1 MADYVSAYTGSQI
14 DDLLSKVNPLEQSV
28 SQKAPLAMLASSL
41 GEGGGWSTFLDTS
54 QNITDLISYLFGLI
68 HTGSV
73 RFIRYAPYF
82 GFAWANGSS
91 NSNSGF
97 IFEANNKVVYYN
109 TFTETQA
116 SLASGTDSQIFSR
129 IIAGTSFTLAAYANT
144 SLGNVTLTKSYGSSG
159 YYKAPD
165 GMMFCWG
172 SSHNQTTSLSVYYAT
187 AFYTTPYCVYTT
199 STGFGDSAIECAGA
213 AVVGTTYFTMK
224 PRYIKRLSNGQAE
237 YGNSGNTFMWLVIGR
252 WK

>member
-129 IIAGTSFTLAAYANT
+129 IIAGTPFTFAAYANT

-159 YYKAPD
+159 YWKGPD
-165 GMMFCWG
+165 GFMVCWG
-172 SSHNQTTSLSVYYAT
+172 SFTGNNTAAGANVNFPTSFYVAPYSISFAVTNGTGSSVRAATCLGLYSSYFKQNCAWAASSSGYGGEVYYYT
-187 AFYTTPYCVYTT
+187 AF
-199 STGFGDSAIECAGA
+199 
-213 AVVGTTYFTMK
+213 
-224 PRYIKRLSNGQAE
+224 
-237 YGNSGNTFMWLVIGR
+237 GR

>member
-1 MADYVSAYTGSQI
+1 MADYVSAYTGPQI

-129 IIAGTSFTLAAYANT
+129 IIAGTSFAFAAYANT

-159 YYKAPD
+159 YWKGPD
-165 GMMFCWG
+165 GFMVCWG
-172 SSHNQTTSLSVYYAT
+172 SFKGNNTAAGANVNFPTSFYVAPYSISFAVTNGTGNSVRAATCLGLYSSYFKQNCAWAASSSGYGGEVYYYT
-187 AFYTTPYCVYTT
+187 A
-199 STGFGDSAIECAGA
+199 
-213 AVVGTTYFTMK
+213 
-224 PRYIKRLSNGQAE
+224 
-237 YGNSGNTFMWLVIGR
+237 IGR

>member
-97 IFEANNKVVYYN
+97 IFEANNRVVYYN

-129 IIAGTSFTLAAYANT
+129 IIAGSSFAFAAYANT

-159 YYKAPD
+159 YWKGPD
-165 GMMFCWG
+165 GFMICWG
-172 SSHNQTTSLSVYYAT
+172 SFTGNNTAAGANVNFPTSFYVSPYSISFAVTNGTGNSVRAATCLGLYSSHFKQNCSWSASSSGYGSEVYYYT
-187 AFYTTPYCVYTT
+187 A
-199 STGFGDSAIECAGA
+199 
-213 AVVGTTYFTMK
+213 
-224 PRYIKRLSNGQAE
+224 
-237 YGNSGNTFMWLVIGR
+237 IGR

>member
-1 MADYVSAYTGSQI
+1 MADYISAYTGPQI

-73 RFIRYAPYF
+73 RFIRHAPYF

-129 IIAGTSFTLAAYANT
+129 IIAGTSFAFAAYANT

-159 YYKAPD
+159 YWKGPD
-165 GMMFCWG
+165 GFMVCWG
-172 SSHNQTTSLSVYYAT
+172 SFTGNNTAAGANVNFPTSFYVAPYSISFAVTNGTGTSVRAATCLGLYSSRFKQNCSWAASSSGYGGEVYYYT
-187 AFYTTPYCVYTT
+187 A
-199 STGFGDSAIECAGA
+199 
-213 AVVGTTYFTMK
+213 
-224 PRYIKRLSNGQAE
+224 
-237 YGNSGNTFMWLVIGR
+237 IGR

>member
-1 MADYVSAYTGSQI
+1 MANYVSAYTGPQI
-14 DDLLSKVNPLEQSV
+14 DGLLSKVNPLEQSV

-41 GEGGGWSTFLDTS
+41 GEGGGWSDFLDTS

-73 RFIRYAPYF
+73 RFIHYPPYF

-97 IFEANNKVVYYN
+97 IFEATNKVVYYN

-116 SLASGTDSQIFSR
+116 SLASGTDSQIFGR
-129 IIAGTSFTLAAYANT
+129 IIAGTSFTFAAYANT

-159 YYKAPD
+159 YWKGPD
-165 GMMFCWG
+165 GFMVCWG
-172 SSHNQTTSLSVYYAT
+172 SFTGNNTAAGANVNFPTSFYVAPYSISFAVTNGTGNSVRAATCLGLYSSYFKQNCAWAASSSGYGGEVYYYT
-187 AFYTTPYCVYTT
+187 AF
-199 STGFGDSAIECAGA
+199 
-213 AVVGTTYFTMK
+213 
-224 PRYIKRLSNGQAE
+224 
-237 YGNSGNTFMWLVIGR
+237 GR